1 MRVDCGPRSNRNV
14 IHLSTGP
21 VATLLEAIDHVFQ
34 MSMPRHAFKGDFV
47 VLRPFLLTSR
57 LVLIGFVR
65 LHVMEERH

>member
-1 MRVDCGPRSNRNV
+1 MWPNICEPRSNGNV
-14 IHLSTGP
+14 LNLGLD
-21 VATLLEAIDHVFQ
+21 ATLLQAIDHVFQ